1 MAQPAADLEDSPSWV
16 DDDEF
21 CKPRFQGDPRCR
33 RSVMFKL
40 KQILLLDVGHRH
52 KRWGFAIVRTAY
64 GPGSDEQFQHALA
77 LIGRIAQVEADSEAA
92 GVKEDI
98 AWKKKNSFQLDHIP
112 VEVDT
117 RPNDEI
123 AHRYKNDILE
133 DETRLDSASV
143 ATVREYFNQWVAAKE
158 GTSISGDMRYA
169 ACIML
174 DAETLAQLAKAPR
187 DFPPEGSVGFGSPYW
202 VKMVEAEPKP
212 EDAFL
217 VRVFGEY
224 GLVQYWFDRNHRRW
238 SAIDMTHT
246 KDPEN
251 PGIRC
256 FGLPPSNA
264 TLGFPGFNAGLSGL

>member
-1 MAQPAADLEDSPSWV
+1 MAQSGAGLYEFPSWV
-16 DDDEF
+16 HDDELW
-21 CKPRFQGDPRCR
+21 KPRFQGDPRWHR
-33 RSVMFKL
+33 RVMHQL
-40 KQILLLDVGHRH
+40 KQVLVLEVGHRH
-52 KRWGFAIVRTAY
+52 RRWGFAIVRTAY
-64 GPGSDEQFQHALA
+64 GSGSDEQFQHALA

-98 AWKKKNSFQLDHIP
+98 AWKKKNSFQLPHIP

-123 AHRYKNDILE
+123 VHRYENDILE

-174 DAETLAQLAKAPR
+174 DAETLAQLAEAPR
-187 DFPPEGSVGFGSPYW
+187 DFPPEGSVRFGSPYW
-202 VKMVEAEPKP
+202 VKMVEAKPKP

-217 VRVFGEY
+217 VHVFGEY
-224 GLVQYWFDRNHRRW
+224 GLVQYWFDRNYRRR
-238 SAIDMTHT
+238 SAIEMTHT

-264 TLGFPGFNAGLSGL
+264 TLDWEGTRRP